1 MIRHSLIGC
10 SVDQLAP
17 RAISYWQLRVSGAT
31 EITTMDEFTQGQKRQ
46 FKEPRAWS

>member
-31 EITTMDEFTQGQKRQ
+31 EITTMDEFT
-46 FKEPRAWS
+46 PRPKAAI